1 MSGSPVGYRILLL
14 PSVVRGFYAPPMRRP
29 VLVSLEGLP
38 VTSESRPEVLARR
51 SPKTI
56 EEGRLSIISEG
67 DQRPLLGPVIP

>member
-1 MSGSPVGYRILLL
+1 
-14 PSVVRGFYAPPMRRP
+14 MRRP